1 MNVGGAGRNVGLV
14 RHSGSAG
21 PDTRAGLDQHRCGLD
36 DLSMPSAHP
45 LDRELDANEMLALL
59 RDVGLRLAARNVH
72 GEILLAG
79 GAVMVLVVASRP
91 SSVDVDVRYLT
102 EREAIMA
109 AVKAVAIDRD
119 LSPRWLND
127 AVADFLPVD
136 APASVLYELVGPT
149 VRAVTL
155 EFMVRMKAWAGGPQ
169 DVADLR
175 ALVQKLGLTDS
186 EQVLR
191 IVEQH
196 SPGSAGESLPRDMQI
211 MIEGLFD

>member
-1 MNVGGAGRNVGLV
+1 
-14 RHSGSAG
+14 
-21 PDTRAGLDQHRCGLD
+21 
-36 DLSMPSAHP
+36 MPSAHP
-45 LDRELDANEMLALL
+45 LDRELDANEMLGLL

-102 EREAIMA
+102 ERDAIIA
-109 AVKAVAIDRD
+109 AVKAVAVDRD

-136 APASVLYELVGPT
+136 APASVLYELVGLT

-175 ALVQKLGLTDS
+175 ALVQKLSLTDS